1 MQITS
6 ENSPTLARSR
16 ILIVESQTL
25 FGKGLSALLA
35 SDPELE
41 VIGDI
46 QSISELV
53 SCHPPPD
60 VLILDLDNHE
70 GAIRQLADLVR
81 VSLPTTHLCVIAAS
95 LTSGDIERCLDAG
108 IEGLVVKDALP
119 VEFIRATKMVA
130 QGEVYVDPRVA
141 GAILRR
147 RLPADI
153 TPAELTVRET
163 EIVRLIADGLSNKEI
178 GVRLSLSEKTVKSHL
193 GRIFSKL
200 KISGRTS
207 AAVHAIKAGLA

>member
-1 MQITS
+1 MITS
-6 ENSPTLARSR
+6 ATPPSAVHKR
-16 ILIVESQTL
+16 ILIVENLTL
-25 FGKGLSALLA
+25 FGKGLAALLA
-35 SDPELE
+35 MDPDLE
-41 VIGDI
+41 VIGDV
-46 QSISELV
+46 QSIADLV
-53 SCHPPPD
+53 PSRQPPD
-60 VLILDLDNHE
+60 VVVLDLDNHE
-70 GAIRQLADLVR
+70 GSIGQAADLVR
-81 VSLPTTHLCVIAAS
+81 SVYPAAHLCVIAQS

-119 VEFIRATKMVA
+119 VEFIRAAKMVA
-130 QGEVYVDPRVA
+130 QGDVYVDPRVA

-153 TPAELTVRET
+153 TPSELTARET

-178 GVRLSLSEKTVKSHL
+178 AVRLSLSEKTVKSHL

-200 KISGRTS
+200 KINGRTS